1 MKKLLLL
8 LLCVPLLFSCGNDK
22 EEKSSSI
29 VSCSITENIW
39 INETNQINNL
49 MRNSTSFAT
58 DSAHYG
64 FYLALRFL
72 KNGNIEGYKCG
83 KSFINKTSDIIN
95 DNGGVGVWGVRN
107 SLISDTCCYLM
118 GLYGVEVVPPDKD
131 GNWGSLSAKWKKI
144 DDNTVVIIYPERP
157 PANPDIG
164 GKPNSMKTDAEKIA
178 AGVVD
183 RDTLNLID
191 CNTIESSNGIRLIP
205 GFDFDEISPYY
216 NRSPKLSNR

>member
-39 INETNQINNL
+39 INETNQISNI
-49 MRNSTSFAT
+49 MRNVTSYAT
-58 DSAHYG
+58 DSTHYG
-64 FYLALRFL
+64 FYYALRFL

-95 DNGGVGVWGVRN
+95 DNEGVGVWGVRN

-118 GLYGVEVVPPDKD
+118 GLYGVEIIHDKD
-131 GNWGSLSAKWKKI
+131 GNLVSLSAKWKKI
-144 DDNTVVIIYPERP
+144 DDNTVVIIYPEP
-157 PANPDIG
+157 QWPQNIGIG
-164 GKPNSMKTDAEKIA
+164 GKPDWVTDAEKRA

-191 CNTIESSNGIRLIP
+191 CNTLESSYGRLF
-205 GFDFDEISPYY
+205 GSDELSPYY